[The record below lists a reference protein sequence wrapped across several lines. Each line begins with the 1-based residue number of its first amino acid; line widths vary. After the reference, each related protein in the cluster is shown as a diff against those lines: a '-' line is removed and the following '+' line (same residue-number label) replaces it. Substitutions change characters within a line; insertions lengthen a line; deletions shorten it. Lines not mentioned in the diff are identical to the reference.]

1 MESEI
6 DLRTRQREE
15 RRERIL
21 DAARTLFIKQGY
33 SGATIKEIAH
43 LAAVSPPTVHKYYGT
58 KQQLLL
64 DLISAKLGEGAV
76 PFEELGNGTSPIAL
90 VSSILEEIIE
100 KSLKKIDRKT
110 WTYAFTTFGNGAKD
124 GVRQDF
130 RSRLS
135 THYDVLDD
143 VLDTLKTSGKLNAG
157 IDIKVARRLL
167 EMFNGSLFESLLWN
181 EIDMTEYQR
190 QNRQGVK
197 FLLEMHAA
205 N

>member
-1 MESEI
+1 
-6 DLRTRQREE
+6 
-15 RRERIL
+15 
-21 DAARTLFIKQGY
+21 
-33 SGATIKEIAH
+33 
-43 LAAVSPPTVHKYYGT
+43 PTVHKYYGT

-64 DLISAKLGEGAV
+64 DLVSASLGEM
-76 PFEELGNGTSPIAL
+76 PRPSDCQNGGQVSPVNL
-90 VSSILEEIIE
+90 VSTILERIIE
-100 KSLKKIDRKT
+100 KSLKKIDRST
-110 WTYAFTTFGNGAKD
+110 WTYTFTTFGNGAKR

-143 VLDTLKTSGKLNAG
+143 VWSDLKVAGKLNAG
-157 IDIKVARRLL
+157 IDVKVARKLL
-167 EMFNGSLFESLLWN
+167 ETLNEALFESLLWD

-197 FLLEMHAA
+197 FLLEMHAV